1 MVYNVSLNKLK
12 EVLLEEH
19 ILELG
24 SLNPKKNDLVRVI
37 NQNVANTYKIYIDDD
52 VAEPHNYREVFDTLL
67 SANESDMVVMDIN
80 TYGGDLH
87 SCIAIVNAIR
97 DCQAHTVAEVT
108 QASSAGSFI
117 ALACDT
123 CIPMPHSYFFIH
135 EVQHGGGYG
144 SNSTHLNRVLFMQK
158 KQEAFFRD
166 VYEGF
171 LSEQEI
177 EELLKGST
185 KEGMYIDSEEA
196 KLRLELREEY
206 FKKKYAE
213 NCKGNC
219 GCGNT
224 VLEVSED
231 DSKVLNNFYAEYK
244 EAKEF
249 TKDVIDNI
257 KKGKFNIEDLTVPEM
272 IDIEFY
278 LNYCDR
284 ELIELEEMILER
296 LDYLRDGNMEDA
308 EDE

>member
-12 EVLLEEH
+12 EVLLEEQ

-37 NQNVANTYKIYIDDD
+37 NQNIANTYKIYIDDD
-52 VAEPHNYREVFDTLL
+52 VAEPHNYREVVDTLL

-80 TYGGDLH
+80 TYGGDLY
-87 SCIAIVNAIR
+87 SCIALVNAIR

-123 CIPMPHSYFFIH
+123 CIPMPHSDFFIH

-144 SNSTHLNRVLFMQK
+144 SNSTHVNRVLFMQK

-177 EELLKGST
+177 EELLKGNT
-185 KEGMYIDSEEA
+185 KEGMYIDAEEA
-196 KLRLELREEY
+196 KVRLELREEY
-206 FKKKYAE
+206 FNKKYAE
-213 NCKGNC
+213 SE
-219 GCGNT
+219 NT
-224 VLEVSED
+224 ISANED
-231 DSKVLNNFYAEYK
+231 SNVIQNFYAEYK

-249 TKDVIDNI
+249 TKLTLQNI
-257 KKGKFNIEDLTVPEM
+257 QDGKFNIEDLTMAEM
-272 IDIEFY
+272 VEIEFY

-296 LDYLRDGNMEDA
+296 LDYLRDGNMEEA